1 MVEYFL
7 QHIWMIWAVVAF
19 VCLIMEMTS
28 GDFFITCFGIGALCA
43 MGVSLTPAPFWLQ
56 VVAYVNV
63 AVAYIY
69 RPFRRYA
76 ELLHSLYDGVGSRLL
91 AYSTIIIVGARVRI
105 IGRESIIVKVEPVA

>member
-43 MGVSLTPAPFWLQ
+43 MGVSLTPAPFWL
-56 VVAYVNV
+56 
-63 AVAYIY
+63 
-69 RPFRRYA
+69 
-76 ELLHSLYDGVGSRLL
+76 
-91 AYSTIIIVGARVRI
+91 
-105 IGRESIIVKVEPVA
+105 